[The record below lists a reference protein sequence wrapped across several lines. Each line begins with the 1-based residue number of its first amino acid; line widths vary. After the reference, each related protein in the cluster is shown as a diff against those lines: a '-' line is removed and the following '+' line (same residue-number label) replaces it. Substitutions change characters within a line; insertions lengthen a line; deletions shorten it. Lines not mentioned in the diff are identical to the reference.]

1 MYSLGFSSEN
11 YTNNFERTNTGE
23 ITMRRFTMLTIC
35 LAVVAGFTATAA
47 MAQSPHFI
55 GTATVT
61 GISSDGTISVKFKEA
76 GVGNNQ
82 LISYTFAG
90 SFSADYGCINHGGN
104 HPSATNKTFV
114 ADNFS
119 VSGTF
124 SSGKNGSISASLSFT
139 PPDPDSVLNCP
150 GNQFA
155 VLADITYSN
164 LTLSD
169 TTNNVD
175 ATLSTTSLGPAVF
188 FTF

>member
-1 MYSLGFSSEN
+1 
-11 YTNNFERTNTGE
+11 
-23 ITMRRFTMLTIC
+23 MRRLTMLTIC
-35 LAVVAGFTATAA
+35 LAIVACFTATAA
-47 MAQSPHFI
+47 LAQSPHFI
-55 GTATVT
+55 GTAAVT

-82 LISYTFAG
+82 SISYV
-90 SFSADYGCINHGGN
+90 FSGNFTADYGCVNHGGK
-104 HPSATNKTFV
+104 HPSATSKEFF

-139 PPDPDSVLNCP
+139 PPDPDTVLNCP
-150 GNQFA
+150 GNQVA

-164 LTLSD
+164 LSLSD
-169 TTNNVD
+169 TTNDVD

>member
-1 MYSLGFSSEN
+1 
-11 YTNNFERTNTGE
+11 
-23 ITMRRFTMLTIC
+23 MRRITIVSLFL
-35 LAVVAGFTATAA
+35 LALAGITANTTW
-47 MAQSPHFI
+47 AQSPHFI
-55 GTATVT
+55 GTAVVT
-61 GISSDGTISVKFKEA
+61 GVSSDGTISVKFKEA

-82 LISYTFAG
+82 SITYSFAG

-114 ADNFS
+114 ANNFS

-124 SSGKNGSISASLSFT
+124 ESGKNGSITASLSFT
-139 PPDPDSVLNCP
+139 PPDPDTVLNCP

-169 TTNNVD
+169 ATNNVD
-175 ATLSTTSLGPAVF
+175 ATLSTTSFGPVVF

>member
-1 MYSLGFSSEN
+1 M
-11 YTNNFERTNTGE
+11 R
-23 ITMRRFTMLTIC
+23 TMRRFIMLAIC
-35 LAVVAGFTATAA
+35 LFVVACFTATTAL
-47 MAQSPHFI
+47 AQSPHFI
-55 GTATVT
+55 GTAVVT

-82 LISYTFAG
+82 NISYTFGG
-90 SFSADYGCINHGGN
+90 SFSADYGCVNHGGN
-104 HPSATNKTFV
+104 HPSATNKEFV

-119 VSGTF
+119 VTGTF

-139 PPDPDSVLNCP
+139 PPDPNTVLNCP
-150 GNQFA
+150 GNQLA

-164 LTLSD
+164 LSLTDS
-169 TTNNVD
+169 TNGVS